1 MVTWSIIDQC
11 FALHPLPN
19 EFPLRRTCLNRPH
32 IAYAPI
38 YTQKDNK
45 SVLKNTIRTTQIRTC
60 SGFSPRQDIK
70 YHNSGR
76 TTHTKKHVV
85 SLTQL
90 VCYAVKNLP
99 ACVVDVSV
107 NICHCQSPLNKGW
120 PWRHS
125 IYNFFTFAKFLSI
138 T

>member
-1 MVTWSIIDQC
+1 MINHWPMFRPTSITEWISITSHKPQQ
-11 FALHPLPN
+11 
-19 EFPLRRTCLNRPH
+19 TTH

-38 YTQKDNK
+38 YTPKDNK